1 MGKKF
6 SRQKKDGGAAGKGNA
21 YETPEESTSKQ
32 TLATSSGGANEMDS
46 TIDMECH
53 HSDAINCLGISS
65 KQTDR
70 LEVYTC
76 SDDKTA
82 VLHQWIRNDNTN
94 TETKGNMS
102 VVAKWHGHKRA
113 VNKVMQG
120 VNGTFFTCSRDLTIK
135 QWKKDCETAVST
147 LEGHTLTISAL
158 AEKTDG
164 SALASGSRDTTVRV
178 WDPAASK
185 EVVKSTTSRNLVTC
199 LQWLPSNSSIL
210 AQGSEDLK
218 LRLWD
223 VRSGIMKASQT
234 YSGYVYFPLCMD
246 ISRDGHLLMT
256 GSKGFNSVGCEIR
269 IWDLRMN
276 KQMLELRGHDQDVKE
291 CFFLRFG
298 DGKTRIISGSKDKTI
313 RVWDIN
319 KYNAENDYVTN
330 SSSCLLT
337 EYYMYG
343 DGAFT
348 CMAVADSKDSA
359 IDSVDIMY
367 SIADMDGK
375 PNIYATKLTSKC

>member
-6 SRQKKDGGAAGKGNA
+6 SRQKKGNEAARKGNA
-21 YETPEESTSKQ
+21 YETPEGFNGKQ
-32 TLATSSGGANEMDS
+32 MAASNFDDANDP
-46 TIDMECH
+46 TIEMECH
-53 HSDAINCLGISS
+53 HSDAVNCLGINS
-65 KQTDR
+65 KQPGQ

-82 VLHQWIRNDNTN
+82 LVHQWRRSDSTN
-94 TETKGNMS
+94 RKTKQNFP

-113 VNKVMQG
+113 VNKVIHG
-120 VNGTFFTCSRDLTIK
+120 VKETFFTCSRDLTIK
-135 QWKKDCETAVST
+135 QWKKDSETAVST
-147 LEGHTLTISAL
+147 LEGHTLTISSL
-158 AEKTDG
+158 AESSDG
-164 SALASGSRDTTVRV
+164 RALASGSRDTTVRI
-178 WDPAASK
+178 WDPTASK
-185 EVVKSTTSRNLVTC
+185 EIVRNTTSRNLVTC
-199 LQWLPSNSSIL
+199 LQWLPSNCSIL

-246 ISRDGHLLMT
+246 ISGDGHLLMT

-291 CFFLRFG
+291 CFFLSFG
-298 DGKTRIISGSKDKTI
+298 NGKTKIISGSKDRTI
-313 RVWDIN
+313 RIWDIN
-319 KYNAENDYVTN
+319 KYNADSDYATN
-330 SSSCLLT
+330 SASCLLT
-337 EYYMYG
+337 EYHMYG

-348 CMAVADSKDSA
+348 CMAVTDANEDA
-359 IDSVDIMY
+359 IDSVDVMY

-375 PNIYATKLTSKC
+375 PNIYATKLTSK